1 MALILYWQEIEFNLI
16 TLINTSNMKL
26 YLTIVFSLIFVKC
39 IIAQGVT
46 INGNSSSNSTDYVD
60 KKGKKHNTPFL
71 TKNGKVDTLVIGTNF
86 QGGIVAYILQ
96 PGDPGYVSGETHGLI
111 AAPSDQSTGA
121 EWGCVYTSVCSEF
134 AGAGNPIGKGNQ
146 NTIEIMAGCST
157 PGIAARLC
165 GDLVLNGYI
174 DWYLPS
180 YDELQKLYLNK
191 AIIGGFANA
200 EYWSSSEG
208 TAWYS
213 YTINFSNGMFLYPNK
228 NNLHRVR
235 AIRSF

>member
-1 MALILYWQEIEFNLI
+1 
-16 TLINTSNMKL
+16 MKL
-26 YLTIVFSLIFVKC
+26 HLTLFLSIV
-39 IIAQGVT
+39 IIKNIVAQGIT
-46 INGNSSSNSTDYVD
+46 INGNSSNNTTNYVD
-60 KKGKKHNTPFL
+60 KHGKIHNTPYL
-71 TKNGKVDTLVIGTNF
+71 TKEGKIDTLVIGDNF

-96 PGDPGYVSGETHGLI
+96 AGDPGYIAGETHGLI
-111 AAPSDQSTGA
+111 AASSDQSSGA
-121 EWGCVYTSVCSEF
+121 EWGCVFTSVCSEV

-165 GDLVLNGYI
+165 GDLVLNGYS

-191 AIIGGFANA
+191 VIIGGFANV

-228 NNLHRVR
+228 NNIHRVR

>member
-1 MALILYWQEIEFNLI
+1 MRLFLILFFSI
-16 TLINTSNMKL
+16 TVLNS
-26 YLTIVFSLIFVKC
+26 
-39 IIAQGVT
+39 IIAQGVNA
-46 INGNSSSNSTDYVD
+46 NGNSSNNTLNYVD
-60 KKGKKHNTPFL
+60 KNGKTHNTPFL
-71 TKNGKVDTLVIGTNF
+71 TKNGHIDTLVIGDNF

-96 PGDPGYVSGETHGLI
+96 AGDPGYIIGETHGII
-111 AAPSDQSTGA
+111 AAPTDLSAGA

-134 AGAGNPIGKGNQ
+134 AGAGNPIGKGHQ

-165 GDLVLNGYI
+165 GDLVLNGYS

-180 YDELQKLYLNK
+180 YDELMKLYLNK
-191 AIIGGFANA
+191 AIIGGFSNT

-213 YTINFSNGMFLYPNK
+213 YTIHFSNGVFLYPNK
-228 NNLHRVR
+228 NNLHFVR
-235 AIRSF
+235 AVRSF

>member
-1 MALILYWQEIEFNLI
+1 MYYLLTIEFNLTILTKNDVMKIYLI
-16 TLINTSNMKL
+16 TTLCLIFSITTSAQGINT
-26 YLTIVFSLIFVKC
+26 
-39 IIAQGVT
+39 
-46 INGNSSSNSTDYVD
+46 NGNSSDNTSSYID
-60 KKGKKHNTPFL
+60 KNGKINNTPFL
-71 TKNGKVDTLVIGTNF
+71 TKHGKIDTLVIGDSF

-96 PGDPGYVSGETHGLI
+96 PGDPGYIAGETHGLI
-111 AAPSDQSTGA
+111 AAPTDQSTGA

-146 NTIEIMAGCST
+146 NTIEIMTGCAT

-165 GDLVLNGYI
+165 GDLILNGYS

-180 YDELQKLYLNK
+180 YDELMKLYLNK
-191 AIIGGFANA
+191 TIIGGFSNT

-213 YTINFSNGMFLYPNK
+213 YTIHFSNGAFLYPNK
-228 NNLHRVR
+228 NNLHFVR